1 MSKET
6 FKAFV
11 KNNPSLIKHIN
22 NNSMTWQKFYEMY
35 ELYGGS
41 STVWDEYLDTGLRN
55 SSNNLGSTE
64 GAFKEL
70 MSVVKSIDLEKVQR
84 GINSIQKTISM
95 VQDLGIGNTDVNQY
109 ERKPIYRRFE
119 D

>member
-1 MSKET
+1 MSKES
-6 FKAFV
+6 FKTFV

-22 NNSMTWQKFYEMY
+22 NNTMTWQKFYEMY

-41 STVWDEYLDTGLRN
+41 STIWDDYLDSGLRN
-55 SSNNLGSTE
+55 SSSNLGSTE

-70 MSVVKSIDLEKVQR
+70 ISVVKGLDLEKVQR

-95 VQDLGIGNTDVNQY
+95 VQDLGIGNNNTNQY
-109 ERKPIYRRFE
+109 ERRPIYRRF
-119 D
+119 DD